1 MVQRVKYLALSLQWA
16 WVAAVAWFQSLAW
29 ELPHAT
35 DTASVCIYISI
46 LYTHTHTYAHT
57 HTHTNKEYGIWNR
70 KRTLR
75 GKQLKFEKD
84 LVQFK
89 IL

>member
-46 LYTHTHTYAHT
+46 LYTHTHMHT
-57 HTHTNKEYGIWNR
+57 HTHTYKQRIWDLEQ
-70 KRTLR
+70 KKDIK
-75 GKQLKFEKD
+75 GKTVE
-84 LVQFK
+84 
-89 IL
+89 I